1 MAELLRFVSTGEH
14 RDQLPF
20 DHNDGDRWTCF
31 LKKSVPFSLLSSL
44 FKADLPSNTDEN
56 MAILKI
62 HGRSV
67 YDSRGNPTV
76 EVDVVTGTG
85 LHRAIVPSGASTGL
99 CKGVSVECNGLTENQ
114 FRPA

>member
-1 MAELLRFVSTGEH
+1 MDLFSKEE
-14 RDQLPF
+14 LPF
-20 DHNDGDRWTCF
+20 A
-31 LKKSVPFSLLSSL
+31 LLSSL
-44 FKADLPSNTDEN
+44 FKADLPSKTDEN

-99 CKGVSVECNGLTENQ
+99 CKGAFEECNDLAKNQ